1 MKIKLLYP
9 PKFYDN
15 SFYGSYAG
23 NLARVPLISL
33 PVLTSFLRQRGFEV
47 EQDDLDVIVHED
59 NKKGTDELKVDMSL
73 FNDRARIIDFLR
85 SGSAEELEAQGR
97 RILAKTDY
105 HDYDIIGF
113 SIISEWNFSGIAS
126 TLVLAK
132 LIQEET
138 EALIAV
144 GGSDVGGV
152 LDWLDLED
160 AMRFIDFLCLPPR
173 HFEFLDILL
182 ALQKDKDLIQGNVHV
197 PRRDYT
203 TTYAQ
208 NLPPVIFGK
217 RTKHLEDQV
226 RFLSHQL
233 VNHDASARFPS
244 PDFSGLPIELYRV
257 SFDDLDRELGVN
269 HPVLILPYY
278 FMLGC
283 PFNCIFC
290 RSSAE
295 EDNCCIKD
303 VTHIVDDLEIL
314 IKEYGTNFFMFLNPE
329 VNPTRK
335 FTRAF
340 LKEMENRDVR
350 ILWSDCATFAN
361 LDYASLEQLYN
372 AGARRLIFGAET
384 ASSRLLKYVEK
395 PTTIKHMEKILKR
408 SHELGIWNEIEII
421 CGLPHETDEDIRH
434 TCDFLSRNAEYID
447 WVHLHKFK
455 LLYSKLL
462 LYPERYDITN
472 IRQKPNPRYPGKAF
486 DEVGGLKW
494 DDKDR
499 QIEES
504 FEITHSVAKKIH
516 QRGYIHTDESFV
528 RLFTLFSL
536 INDKS
541 KIREYNIAHPTLPT

>member
-1 MKIKLLYP
+1 
-9 PKFYDN
+9 
-15 SFYGSYAG
+15 
-23 NLARVPLISL
+23 
-33 PVLTSFLRQRGFEV
+33 
-47 EQDDLDVIVHED
+47 
-59 NKKGTDELKVDMSL
+59 
-73 FNDRARIIDFLR
+73 
-85 SGSAEELEAQGR
+85 
-97 RILAKTDY
+97 
-105 HDYDIIGF
+105 
-113 SIISEWNFSGIAS
+113 
-126 TLVLAK
+126 
-132 LIQEET
+132 
-138 EALIAV
+138 
-144 GGSDVGGV
+144 
-152 LDWLDLED
+152 
-160 AMRFIDFLCLPPR
+160 
-173 HFEFLDILL
+173 
-182 ALQKDKDLIQGNVHV
+182 
-197 PRRDYT
+197 
-203 TTYAQ
+203 
-208 NLPPVIFGK
+208 
-217 RTKHLEDQV
+217 
-226 RFLSHQL
+226 
-233 VNHDASARFPS
+233 
-244 PDFSGLPIELYRV
+244 
-257 SFDDLDRELGVN
+257 
-269 HPVLILPYY
+269 
-278 FMLGC
+278 
-283 PFNCIFC
+283 
-290 RSSAE
+290 
-295 EDNCCIKD
+295 
-303 VTHIVDDLEIL
+303 
-314 IKEYGTNFFMFLNPE
+314 MFLNPE

-528 RLFTLFSL
+528 GLFTLFSL